1 MCITLSVG
9 EFPDCLGNSI
19 LQAMRESIKSSKLD
33 RTKEILMGREKDG
46 YRDNIEQLN
55 RLYPS
60 HEALS
65 VEEVAQVMNCSTKTV
80 RRNLGHLMVDKR
92 IMKTALARYMC
103 G

>member
-1 MCITLSVG
+1 
-9 EFPDCLGNSI
+9 
-19 LQAMRESIKSSKLD
+19 
-33 RTKEILMGREKDG
+33 MGREKDG
-46 YRDNIEQLN
+46 YRENIEQLN

-65 VEEVAQVMNCSTKTV
+65 LTEVAQVLNCSTRTV
-80 RRNLGHLMVDKR
+80 QRNMGHLMVNKK

>member
-1 MCITLSVG
+1 M
-9 EFPDCLGNSI
+9 
-19 LQAMRESIKSSKLD
+19 A
-33 RTKEILMGREKDG
+33 REKEG

-55 RLYPS
+55 RLFPD

-65 VEEVAQVMNCSTKTV
+65 LEEVAQVMNCSTRTV
-80 RRNLGHLMVDKR
+80 RRKMGHLVVGRR

>member
-1 MCITLSVG
+1 M
-9 EFPDCLGNSI
+9 
-19 LQAMRESIKSSKLD
+19 A
-33 RTKEILMGREKDG
+33 REKEG

-65 VEEVAQVMNCSTKTV
+65 LEEVAQVLNCSTKTV
-80 RRNLGHLMVDKR
+80 RRNLGHLMIRSK
-92 IMKTALARYMC
+92 IMKTALAKYMC

>member
-1 MCITLSVG
+1 V
-9 EFPDCLGNSI
+9 
-19 LQAMRESIKSSKLD
+19 A
-33 RTKEILMGREKDG
+33 REKDG

-65 VEEVAQVMNCSTKTV
+65 LTEVAQVLNCSTKTV
-80 RRNLGHLMVDKR
+80 QRNMGHLMVNKK

>member
-1 MCITLSVG
+1 M
-9 EFPDCLGNSI
+9 P
-19 LQAMRESIKSSKLD
+19 
-33 RTKEILMGREKDG
+33 REKEG

-55 RLYPS
+55 RLFPS

-65 VEEVAQVMNCSTKTV
+65 LEEVAQVMNCSVKTV
-80 RRNLGHLMVDKR
+80 RRNIGHLMVGKK